1 MLQPKHEC
9 LRSRQM
15 LSDFVFQGVKSAK
28 TALISPAIKNEVS
41 IVPIATAIA
50 HSPGPLGTQPQPCIR
65 P

>member
-1 MLQPKHEC
+1 
-9 LRSRQM
+9 M